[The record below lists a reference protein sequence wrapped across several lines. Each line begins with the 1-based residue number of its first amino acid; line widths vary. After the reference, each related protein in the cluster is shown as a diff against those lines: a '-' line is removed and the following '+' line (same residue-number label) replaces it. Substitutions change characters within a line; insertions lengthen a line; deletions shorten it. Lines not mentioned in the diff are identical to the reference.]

1 MQMLYDQATPKKST
15 NHNINRDLQERAR
28 SINVDLSARL
38 EKALEAKL
46 AESEAEQWQRENSN
60 AIKAYNDAVSEHGCL
75 AEEYRT
81 F

>member
-28 SINVDLSARL
+28 NINVDLSARL

-46 AESEAEQWQRENSN
+46 AESEAEQWQSENSD
-60 AIKAYNDAVSEHGCL
+60 AIKAYNNAIDEHGCF
-75 AEEYRT
+75 AEGYRT